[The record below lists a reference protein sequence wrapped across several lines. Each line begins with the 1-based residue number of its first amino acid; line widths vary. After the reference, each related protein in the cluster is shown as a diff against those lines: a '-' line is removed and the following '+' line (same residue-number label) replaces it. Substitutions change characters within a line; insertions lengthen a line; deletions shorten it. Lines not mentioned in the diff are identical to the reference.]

1 MDSHFPSLIKD
12 SSDWDGKTER
22 RISERRSDFC
32 SCHFKFNDILKKH
45 DAQIDAI
52 SKNTV
57 SNKLFYWV
65 IGVFI
70 LCFGWVFGV
79 HLITLVEF
87 NKTQIAIYEKINA
100 VAKDVAVL
108 KAEINKEEK

>member
-1 MDSHFPSLIKD
+1 MDSHFPSLN
-12 SSDWDGKTER
+12 DWDGKTER
-22 RISERRSDFC
+22 RISERRADFC

-45 DAQIDAI
+45 DAQIDVI
-52 SKNTV
+52 SKNTI
-57 SNKLFYWV
+57 SNRLFYWV

-87 NKTQIAIYEKINA
+87 NKTQIAIYEKINV